1 MERDFVFSLR
11 SASLSPRTKA
21 FSLSWLSKELLEK
34 GRNFSI

>member
-1 MERDFVFSLR
+1 MFLR
-11 SASLSPRTKA
+11 KQSSLSPRTKA